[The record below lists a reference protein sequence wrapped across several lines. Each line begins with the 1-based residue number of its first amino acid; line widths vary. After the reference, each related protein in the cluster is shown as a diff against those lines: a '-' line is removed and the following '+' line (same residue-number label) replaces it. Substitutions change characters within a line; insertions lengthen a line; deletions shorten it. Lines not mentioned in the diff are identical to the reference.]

1 MAASYCTATRE
12 HDGSGHYICGT
23 TLTASDRYIRGTKRW
38 WVEMNGGASLHGDV
52 EIHGGVSLHGD
63 AETTTASDH

>member
-1 MAASYCTATRE
+1 
-12 HDGSGHYICGT
+12 
-23 TLTASDRYIRGTKRW
+23 
-38 WVEMNGGASLHGDV
+38 MNGGVSLHGDV